1 MGKMLGALTT
11 IVILQFTFFLL
22 AGSCLS
28 ENEIGNCIEYSTTL
42 DFVPGTSLF
51 NLIKDQVSLDGGT
64 CSVTGVNWS
73 TTDVPN
79 QLDCVAATDS
89 EGDPGVW
96 VEGDSFWEWIK
107 GLLGVSL
114 GVGAIAIVIAGLYIT
129 KPDFAFYLTI
139 AGALAI
145 TEGPVYWNA
154 FRTMRN
160 ALCDANSAGVIS
172 CMIPMEI
179 LALFMCIFM
188 IPWIIIILDYA
199 RGRD

>member
-28 ENEIGNCIEYSTTL
+28 EDEIGNCIEYSTTL

-79 QLDCVAATDS
+79 QPDCVAATDS

-96 VEGDSFWEWIK
+96 VAGDAFWEWVV
-107 GLLGVSL
+107 GLIGVLGL
-114 GVGAIAIVIAGLYIT
+114 GAGIVVVGLYIT
-129 KPDFAFYLTI
+129 KLDFAFYLGI
-139 AGALAI
+139 AGALAV

-154 FRTMRN
+154 FRTLRN
-160 ALCDANSAGVIS
+160 ALCDADASGVIS

-179 LALFMCIFM
+179 LALFMCIFI